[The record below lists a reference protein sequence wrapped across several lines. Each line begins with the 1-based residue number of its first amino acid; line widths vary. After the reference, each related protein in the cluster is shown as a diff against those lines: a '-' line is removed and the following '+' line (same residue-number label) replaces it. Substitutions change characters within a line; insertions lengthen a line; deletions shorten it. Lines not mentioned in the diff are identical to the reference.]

1 MEITILEKQT
11 KDLQA
16 PVNEL
21 VEYSKTLEVKTVE
34 DVASASEIIKKIS
47 VTKNQVE
54 AQRTAIT
61 KPMNDSLKAVNTFFK
76 RFSDPL
82 TTADTEIRRK
92 VAAFRTEQ
100 ERERMRKQAELDK
113 VMAKE
118 QERLNKLAEKKGL
131 DPIQITPVTVQENE
145 AKVGKVTFKK
155 VWTFELEDL
164 SKVPVEFLMLDERKV
179 RQAVSEG
186 TREIKG
192 IKIYQK
198 DQVSL

>member
-1 MEITILEKQT
+1 MEITKLETQT
-11 KDLQA
+11 KGLQK
-16 PVNEL
+16 PVDEL
-21 VEYSKTLEVKTVE
+21 VKYSQELEVKTVE
-34 DVASASEIIKKIS
+34 DVESASEVIKKIS
-47 VTKNQVE
+47 VTKKQVE
-54 AQRTAIT
+54 DQRTAIT
-61 KPMNDSLKAVNTFFK
+61 KPLNDSLKAVNTFFK
-76 RFSDPL
+76 KFSDPL
-82 TTADTEIRRK
+82 IQADTEIRRK

-145 AKVGKVTFKK
+145 SQVGKVKFKK
-155 VWTFELEDL
+155 VWTFDLEDL
-164 SKVPVEFLMLDERKV
+164 SKVPVEYLMLDERKV
-179 RQAVSEG
+179 RSAISEG
-186 TREIKG
+186 VREIKG